1 MVQCYCGKRANYNT
15 RGETKG
21 RFCAEHKEPDMVDVM
36 HKTCESCDK
45 LPTFNTR
52 GETKARFCAEHK
64 EPDMVNVKDKTCESC
79 EKQPT
84 FNIRGQTKARF
95 CAEHKEPDMVDVKN
109 KTCESCERRP
119 AYNIRGETKG
129 RFCAEHKEPE
139 MVDVTHKT
147 CESCEKI
154 PTFNTRGQTKGRFC
168 AEHKEPDMVDVKNKT
183 CESCDKLPTY
193 NTRGETKRRFCAEHK
208 EPEMVDVTH
217 KTCELCKRRPTFNTR
232 GETKGRFCAEHK
244 KPDMVDVLN
253 KTCESCDTIARYGWL
268 GKGISRCA
276 SHRQKGMI
284 TSPNRKC
291 NCKQLG
297 THEANSERFCD
308 EHMPIGAENLG
319 VETCTSCGLD
329 DILTNGKCNTCDPTT
344 QKIRQHAKENRVR
357 DVLQA
362 NGLGD
367 HVHDRMLEGKVCGS
381 ERPDFQ
387 FDCGTH
393 FVYCEVDEHQHRS
406 YACEC
411 EQGRMI
417 NLVHVRG
424 IPVRWIRYNPDM
436 YEPMEGQRA
445 VKLEQREK
453 KLVEYIK
460 WAMKHSPQEEGNY
473 SSVLYLFYND
483 YDTKNQE
490 WNKLI

>member
-1 MVQCYCGKRANYNT
+1 MVRCHCGKHAN
-15 RGETKG
+15 
-21 RFCAEHKEPDMVDVM
+21 
-36 HKTCESCDK
+36 
-45 LPTFNTR
+45 FNT
-52 GETKARFCAEHK
+52 
-64 EPDMVNVKDKTCESC
+64 
-79 EKQPT
+79 
-84 FNIRGQTKARF
+84 RGQTKARF
-95 CAEHKEPDMVDVKN
+95 CAEHKEPDMVDVKHKTCESCDKLPTFNTRGQTKARFCAEHKEPDMVNVIN
-109 KTCESCERRP
+109 KTCESCDKLPTFNTRGQIKARFCAEHKEQDMVNVKSKTCESCDKIP
-119 AYNIRGETKG
+119 NFNIRGETKG
-129 RFCAEHKEPE
+129 RFCAEHKEP
-139 MVDVTHKT
+139 
-147 CESCEKI
+147 
-154 PTFNTRGQTKGRFC
+154 
-168 AEHKEPDMVDVKNKT
+168 DMVNVK
-183 CESCDKLPTY
+183 DK
-193 NTRGETKRRFCAEHK
+193 R
-208 EPEMVDVTH
+208 
-217 KTCELCKRRPTFNTR
+217 
-232 GETKGRFCAEHK
+232 
-244 KPDMVDVLN
+244 
-253 KTCESCDTIARYGWL
+253 CESCDTLANYGWL

-291 NCKQLG
+291 VCKQLG

-362 NGLGD
+362 SGLGD
-367 HVHDRMLEGKVCGS
+367 HVHDRMLEGKACGS

-424 IPVRWIRYNPDM
+424 MPVRWIRYNPDV